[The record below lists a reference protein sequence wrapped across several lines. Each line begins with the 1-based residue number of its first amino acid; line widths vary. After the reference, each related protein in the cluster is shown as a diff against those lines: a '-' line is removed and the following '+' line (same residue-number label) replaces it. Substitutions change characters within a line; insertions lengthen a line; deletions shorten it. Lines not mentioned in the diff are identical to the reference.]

1 MRSGTIEPMTVIRRG
16 GQQDVAFMRSL
27 LTHAYNWHV
36 NRLDADV
43 PIGRY
48 VDGWGRPG
56 DTALIAIEG
65 GHRVG
70 AAWFR
75 LFRRSAPGY
84 GFVDDQTP
92 EVTVVVVPSRQG
104 QGIGKL
110 LLHGLIDRARDDAYR
125 ALSVSVERGAA
136 DVAAFEGEGFERVG
150 ETDHAVILR
159 RTIT

>member
-1 MRSGTIEPMTVIRRG
+1 
-16 GQQDVAFMRSL
+16 MRSL

-56 DTALIAIEG
+56 DTALIAMEG
-65 GHRVG
+65 GHRIG
-70 AAWFR
+70 AGWFR
-75 LFRRSAPGY
+75 LFRESAPGY
-84 GFVDDQTP
+84 GFVDEQTP
-92 EVTVVVVPSRQG
+92 ELTVVVVPSRQG

-110 LLHGLIDRARDDAYR
+110 LLAGLIDRARGDAYR
-125 ALSVSVERGAA
+125 ALSVSVERGSADAA
-136 DVAAFEGEGFERVG
+136 TFEDGGFEQVAA
-150 ETDHAVILR
+150 TDHAVILR